1 MISKTDVPSRP
12 STSGKITVEFLNA
25 NGINCVFGIPATHVV
40 EIYEGIRQDGNI
52 RSVVGRNEQATS
64 YMADGYARRA
74 RSIGATL
81 VTGGPGLGN
90 SVTGL
95 QCAYSDS
102 TPVLLL
108 TSDLNPDVRSR
119 QPIGIPHETFDSE
132 GVARATGAHTQRIDS
147 PHSITQ
153 TLESVVES
161 MLAGR
166 FRPGVCLYSRAVLE
180 NNIERSALSIPKA
193 RAVSRSKPEIS
204 GQGEAIS
211 AVAQAL
217 VKSKRPLILAGMGV
231 YWASG
236 ENELA
241 SLVFELGIP
250 CLTTVPAT
258 GVVPRLD
265 ADLMGTVSLA
275 ADRALLTEAD
285 LIIAVGASFGSV
297 TSSNGTLK
305 IDGKIIQVN
314 IDPHDIGQI
323 YPAEIGIL
331 MDAKDFLAALIEEL
345 GSQAKLND
353 IWRPCFARPI
363 ENPWVKA
370 IEVATEGIS
379 TTIAADVCITSD
391 WMYKS
396 LPITNLRRLFMPW
409 NYMNL
414 GWSYA
419 AAIGMKAAAPEDFVI
434 SVMGD
439 GGALFSLG
447 EAATAVESDLP
458 VCLLVFNNKSYGTIA
473 LVQQNWFAGNKFG
486 VDLST
491 PNFRLYAEAFGL
503 PYKNCKTPEE
513 LTAALK
519 EFSTSRKPT
528 VIEVEIELNEQAFL
542 TELYS
547 KTN

>member
-1 MISKTDVPSRP
+1 MISKTDIPPRP
-12 STSGKITVEFLNA
+12 SVSGQITAEFLNA
-25 NGINCVFGIPATHVV
+25 NGIGCVFGIPATHVV

-132 GVARATGAHTQRIDS
+132 GIARATGAHTQRIDS
-147 PHSITQ
+147 PHAITQ
-153 TLESVVES
+153 TLESVVKA
-161 MLAGR
+161 MLDGR
-166 FRPGVCLYSRAVLE
+166 YRPGVCLYSRAVLE
-180 NNIERSALSIPKA
+180 SDIERSALSMPKA

-204 GQGEAIS
+204 GQRDEIA

-217 VKSKRPLILAGMGV
+217 KKSKRPLILAGMGV

-236 ENELA
+236 ESELA

-258 GVVPRLD
+258 GVIPRVD
-265 ADLMGTVSLA
+265 AGLMGTVNMTA
-275 ADRALLTEAD
+275 NRALLTEAD
-285 LIIAVGASFGSV
+285 LVIAVGASFGSV

-305 IDGKIIQVN
+305 IDGKIVQVN

-331 MDAKDFLAALIEEL
+331 MDAKDFLAALIDEL
-345 GSQAKLND
+345 GSQVKFHD
-353 IWRPCFARPI
+353 IWSPHFARPAD
-363 ENPWVKA
+363 NPWVKA

-379 TTIAADVCITSD
+379 TTIAADVCITTD

-396 LPITNLRRLFMPW
+396 LPITNSRRLFMPW

-447 EAATAVESDLP
+447 EAATAVESNLP
-458 VCLLVFNNKSYGTIA
+458 VCLLVFNNRSYGTIA
-473 LVQQNWFAGNKFG
+473 LVQQNWFAGNEFG
-486 VDLST
+486 VALST

-513 LTAALK
+513 LAAALK

-528 VIEVEIELNEQAFL
+528 VIEVEIELDDQVIL

-547 KTN
+547 QTN